1 MNPHS
6 EPHEPHTD
14 DTHRDGTHPDDIDA
28 HDPGGGEAGS
38 CARGNSEPGTDGD
51 PAPPTTT
58 SAPTATPR
66 VGPPRPPT
74 PDDHPP
80 TPYDPPNPSLSC
92 SAYAAPTAA
101 ADPAVPHPQPGARSP
116 DPADQDASPP
126 AEPQVTLR
134 SSAELADAL
143 PYLLGFYPDDSV
155 VMVAL
160 HGERARFGGRLRLGI
175 PADPSHWPDVSD
187 QLADCLISGARKRSD
202 RLAGI
207 LVFLCQEP
215 APGESG
221 QDVKERLRP
230 LAQRLRT
237 ACGSLDVPVLEALC
251 ISNGRYWSYCCPDYR
266 CCPAGGTPLFLPGT
280 SVMAAAAAYAGMQ
293 VRGSL
298 KEMDARLA
306 PRTGPRG
313 ADQEKALDDAAAE
326 LLPRMLQPNGAI
338 AVQQATLE
346 RAAAMIHRFRQDT
359 PSGSNRARDACD
371 DALITDAEAATLIL
385 GLQDRITR
393 DRAAEWMDGPDAAA
407 ALRLWRALARR
418 CTGGY
423 AEHAAAPLT
432 LTGWVCWSTADG
444 PSARVALSRALTADP
459 DCHFAQLLH
468 RAINEGLDPEPL
480 RRCLR
485 QQREEAEGATD
496 GGTTTT
502 RDRRQSA
509 QRSAPPRPAKPTR
522 PRGPRGGTGPGSR
535 TTGTPGTRRAGRGG
549 DRSRP

>member
-1 MNPHS
+1 MNPHN
-6 EPHEPHTD
+6 EPHDPTPD
-14 DTHRDGTHPDDIDA
+14 DPQTHDTETPATHPDDTA
-28 HDPGGGEAGS
+28 TTPA
-38 CARGNSEPGTDGD
+38 
-51 PAPPTTT
+51 PAPPH
-58 SAPTATPR
+58 S
-66 VGPPRPPT
+66 
-74 PDDHPP
+74 HPP
-80 TPYDPPNPSLSC
+80 TPYDPPSPALFCNSNTSFPNANTQRPNTQPPDTAPPSDP
-92 SAYAAPTAA
+92 AAA
-101 ADPAVPHPQPGARSP
+101 ADSAPANP
-116 DPADQDASPP
+116 SPP
-126 AEPQVTLR
+126 PPPPTDPQVILR
-134 SSAELADAL
+134 GPAELADAL
-143 PYLLGFYPDDSV
+143 PYLLGFYPDDSI

-160 HGERARFGGRLRLGI
+160 HGERTRFGGRLRLGI
-175 PADPSHWPDVSD
+175 PTDPSHWPDVSD

-202 RLAGI
+202 RLVGI

-215 APGESG
+215 SPGESG

-251 ISNGRYWSYCCPDYR
+251 LSNGRFWSYCCPDYR
-266 CCPAGGTPLFLPGT
+266 CCPADGTPLFLPGT

-298 KEMDARLA
+298 KEMEARLA

-313 ADQEKALDDAAAE
+313 ADQEKALDEAASE
-326 LLPRMLQPNGAI
+326 LLPRMLRPDGAGT
-338 AVQQATLE
+338 VRRDTLE
-346 RAAAMIHRFRQDT
+346 QAAALIHRFRRDT
-359 PSGSNRARDACD
+359 PSGSTRARDACD

-385 GLQDRITR
+385 GLQDRATR

-423 AEHAAAPLT
+423 GEHAAAPLT
-432 LTGWVCWSTADG
+432 LAGWVCWSTADG

-459 DCHFAQLLH
+459 DCVFAQLLH

-485 QQREEAEGATD
+485 QQREEAEAASAGSEATPT
-496 GGTTTT
+496 G
-502 RDRRQSA
+502 RRRTA
-509 QRSAPPRPAKPTR
+509 QRSTAPPRPGNSAR

-535 TTGTPGTRRAGRGG
+535 TTGAPGTRRTGRDG
-549 DRSRP
+549 DRSRR

>member
-6 EPHEPHTD
+6 EPHEPHID
-14 DTHRDGTHPDDIDA
+14 DTHPDGTRPDDIDA
-28 HDPGGGEAGS
+28 HDPSGGESGTCAPGS
-38 CARGNSEPGTDGD
+38 SGPGTGGD
-51 PAPPTTT
+51 PAPPTT
-58 SAPTATPR
+58 PR
-66 VGPPRPPT
+66 IGPPRPPT
-74 PDDHPP
+74 PDDTPP
-80 TPYDPPNPSLSC
+80 TPSHPPPPPPTG
-92 SAYAAPTAA
+92 SAYAAPIAA
-101 ADPAVPHPQPGARSP
+101 GDPAVSHAQTGAPPPES
-116 DPADQDASPP
+116 ADQDASRP

-134 SSAELADAL
+134 GSAELADAL

-175 PADPSHWPDVSD
+175 PTDPSHWPDVSD
-187 QLADCLISGARKRSD
+187 QLADCLVSGARKSAD
-202 RLAGI
+202 HLVGI

-221 QDVKERLRP
+221 RDVKERLRP

-266 CCPAGGTPLFLPGT
+266 CCPADGTPLCLPGT

-326 LLPRMLQPNGAI
+326 LLPRMLQPDGATT
-338 AVQQATLE
+338 VRQATLE
-346 RAAAMIHRFRQDT
+346 LAAAMIHRFRQDT

-385 GLQDRITR
+385 GLQDRTTR

-423 AEHAAAPLT
+423 TEHAAAPLT
-432 LTGWVCWSTADG
+432 LAGWVCWSTADG

-459 DCHFAQLLH
+459 DCVFAQLLH
-468 RAINEGLDPEPL
+468 RAINEGLDPEQL

-485 QQREEAEGATD
+485 QQREEAEAATD
-496 GGTTTT
+496 GATTPTAGQ
-502 RDRRQSA
+502 RRP
-509 QRSAPPRPAKPTR
+509 APPRPANRAR
-522 PRGPRGGTGPGSR
+522 PRGPRGDTGPGSR
-535 TTGTPGTRRAGRGG
+535 TTGAPGTRRAGRGG
-549 DRSRP
+549 DRSRR